1 MATISIEDNL
11 FKKVK
16 KIAKNE
22 GISENKLIT
31 EAIETII
38 DKKEKNIQKSGFWEL
53 GGKYKANESFSAVE
67 EIKKMRNGEL

>member
-22 GISENKLIT
+22 GITENKLIT

-38 DKKEKNIQKSGFWEL
+38 DKKRK
-53 GGKYKANESFSAVE
+53 KY
-67 EIKKMRNGEL
+67 